1 MQLPSGDKM
10 ESKPKIKAGGWR
22 IFVACLFSAFIVAQ
36 AKATTPTITELMAS
50 LSAHHPKIMELEAQG
65 LQRQFAR
72 DAASAAFDVQLEQD
86 SMVRASGYYDGF
98 MLTQRVVKPLPYGN
112 AKLKAE
118 YRYADGQFPVYEAQY
133 DTLSGGEASLG
144 IGMSLLRDRDID
156 KKRMAITDA
165 EITVNEWQATQEAIK
180 NQLYYNGIMSYLE
193 WYEAHLALNVY
204 ESLVTTTRKRR
215 KAIATRVETGDLAA
229 IALTEFDA
237 TVLRRELALQA
248 AKQKAEQ
255 TRLKL
260 SFYYR
265 NKQFEPVQTDVLA
278 AVPDDIQWPW
288 NIDQASLQYLQR
300 TLPAH
305 PLLREMRFK
314 QQLAEN
320 KVVLAENALLPS
332 LDIEAKLA
340 RDLGNGPSSLQQTE
354 TQIGLQFSMPLG
366 RRQAKAE
373 LGSAAQKVKALT
385 FKYQAVEDAL
395 KRDLDI
401 ASRNWH
407 YSKKIAN
414 MQDDQASLAEALFE
428 QEKKRF
434 NIGASDLFIL
444 NSREASAINSR
455 LSAVKAHVDVMR
467 ASLEVIFSAGD
478 VSAYLKE

>member
-1 MQLPSGDKM
+1 MQLPSGGKM
-10 ESKPKIKAGGWR
+10 ENKR
-22 IFVACLFSAFIVAQ
+22 IGKTRWKLAVVCLLSAFAGVQ
-36 AKATTPTITELMAS
+36 AKASSPTITELMAS

-112 AKLKAE
+112 TKLKAE
-118 YRYADGQFPVYEAQY
+118 YRYADGQFPVYEAEF

-144 IGMSLLRDRDID
+144 IGMSLLRDRDVD
-156 KKRMAITDA
+156 KKRMAISDA
-165 EITVNEWQATQEAIK
+165 EITINEWQATQEAIK
-180 NQLYYNGIMSYLE
+180 NQLYYNGIVSYLA

-204 ESLVTTTRKRR
+204 ESLVTTTRARR
-215 KAIATRVETGDLAA
+215 KAIATRVDAGDLAA

-237 TVLRRELALQA
+237 TVMRRELALQA

-260 SFYYR
+260 SFYFR
-265 NKQFEPVQTDVLA
+265 NKQFEPVQTDSLTS
-278 AVPDDIQWPW
+278 VPDDIQWPW
-288 NIDQASLQYLQR
+288 DIDEGALQHFRR
-300 TLPAH
+300 TFSAH

-314 QQLAEN
+314 QQLAQN

-340 RDLGNGPSSLQQTE
+340 RDLGNGPRSLQQTE

-395 KRDLDI
+395 KRDLEI

-407 YSKKIAN
+407 YSKQIAN
-414 MQDDQASLAEALFE
+414 MQDKQASLAEALFE

-434 NIGASDLFIL
+434 DIGASDLFVL

-455 LSAVKAHVDVMR
+455 LNAVKAHVDVLR
-467 ASLEVIFSAGD
+467 TSLEVIFSAGE
-478 VSAYLKE
+478 VNNYLQD